1 MLLTPAY
8 PEVAPRALS
17 DQQEHLLTRR
27 TLTRLSKTSKWKL
40 MLIMMRLSL
49 MIQSPGLG
57 PISPAAQA
65 TGILL
70 SLQGFAFENTE
81 NINNNGYILLFNH
94 RLADTIGERVKRVVE
109 AGLFVD
115 EIDGSRWHLV
125 LLLRRFFIAEG
136 RILIILYLH
145 WSEIAFLGHGASDG
159 EGKPTPHIFL
169 TLASHLGVVAGGWVM
184 VGGRGRVLVLPPFRG
199 PILLLFIG
207 GWELGGEGAAANI
220 NHLRRE
226 SKGLYLPRGYVIMS
240 KASIFAL
247 NCPIRKIKP
256 G

>member
-1 MLLTPAY
+1 
-8 PEVAPRALS
+8 
-17 DQQEHLLTRR
+17 
-27 TLTRLSKTSKWKL
+27 
-40 MLIMMRLSL
+40 
-49 MIQSPGLG
+49 LG

-94 RLADTIGERVKRVVE
+94 RLALTRLAKRVKRVVE

-145 WSEIAFLGHGASDG
+145 WSEIAFFRAW
-159 EGKPTPHIFL
+159 
-169 TLASHLGVVAGGWVM
+169 GV
-184 VGGRGRVLVLPPFRG
+184 
-199 PILLLFIG
+199 
-207 GWELGGEGAAANI
+207 
-220 NHLRRE
+220 
-226 SKGLYLPRGYVIMS
+226 
-240 KASIFAL
+240 
-247 NCPIRKIKP
+247 
-256 G
+256 